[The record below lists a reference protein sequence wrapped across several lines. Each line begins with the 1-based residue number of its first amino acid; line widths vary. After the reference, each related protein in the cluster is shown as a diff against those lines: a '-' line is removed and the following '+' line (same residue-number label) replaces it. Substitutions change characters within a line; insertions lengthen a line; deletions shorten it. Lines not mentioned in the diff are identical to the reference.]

1 MNFPAHHPLSEP
13 QRQALRWLS
22 RLRDTACSN
31 QERQAFEDWLAM
43 APEHAEAYAQAQQFW
58 QQLGGL
64 TDVAGARLRD
74 AHAYVQKAQAARR
87 RRNTTLLALALAVGL
102 CALQPELALK
112 LTAERYQTAKG
123 EQTAIDLADG
133 SRIELNTDSDLRVA
147 RLFGARKVWLER
159 GEAWFDVEH
168 DTEHPFEVIVGNG
181 RIRDIGTRFNVLN
194 DEGNTTIEVEEGIVA
209 LSHDG
214 SPEQWVKAGQQ
225 SGFDAEGRLRPI
237 HAGDS
242 NATGSWRQG
251 LLIFKRQTLP
261 EVLRQLARYHQVEF
275 EVPDAKL
282 QTLKVSGRFST
293 SDLDECLHTLA
304 NGLGVKVTR
313 LTPTRIALGA
323 SGKAACRSSKL
334 ALDGS
339 RSQPK

>member
-1 MNFPAHHPLSEP
+1 MNFSAHNPLSEA

-64 TDVAGARLRD
+64 TDVAGTRLRD
-74 AHAYVQKAQAARR
+74 ARGYAQKAQAARR

-147 RLFGARKVWLER
+147 RLFGSRTVWLER
-159 GEAWFDVEH
+159 GEAWFDVKH
-168 DTEHPFEVIVGNG
+168 DAERPFEVVVGNG
-181 RIRDIGTRFNVLN
+181 RIRDVGTRFNVIN
-194 DEGNTTIEVEEGIVA
+194 DLGSTAVEVTEGEVA
-209 LSHDG
+209 LCPDG
-214 SPEQWVKAGQQ
+214 GPEQSVKAGQQ
-225 SGFDAEGRLRPI
+225 SGFDAEGRLQAVV
-237 HAGDS
+237 AGDA
-242 NATGSWRQG
+242 NAAGSWRQG

-261 EVLRQLARYHQVEF
+261 EVLRQLTRYHEIEF
-275 EVPDAKL
+275 ELADTQL
-282 QTLKVSGRFST
+282 QNLSVSGRFST
-293 SDLDECLHTLA
+293 DDLNESLNTLA
-304 NGLGVKVTR
+304 NGLGVKITR
-313 LTPTRIALGA
+313 LSPTRVSIEA
-323 SGKAACRSSKL
+323 SR
-334 ALDGS
+334 
-339 RSQPK
+339 

>member
-1 MNFPAHHPLSEP
+1 MNSPTPNALSEP

-22 RLRDTACSN
+22 RLRDNACN
-31 QERQAFEDWLAM
+31 DQDRHAFEDWLAAM
-43 APEHAEAYAQAQQFW
+43 PEHAEAYVQAQQFW

-64 TDVAGARLRD
+64 TDATGTRLKDARGY
-74 AHAYVQKAQAARR
+74 AQKAQAARR
-87 RRNTTLLALALAVGL
+87 WRNTTLLTLALAAGL

-147 RLFGARKVWLER
+147 RLFGSRTVWLAR
-159 GEAWFDVEH
+159 GEAWFDVRH
-168 DTEHPFEVIVGNG
+168 DPAHPFEVVVGNG
-181 RIRDIGTRFNVLN
+181 RIRDVGTRFNVIN
-194 DEGNTTIEVEEGIVA
+194 DEGNTTVEVTEGIVA

-214 SPEQWVKAGQQ
+214 SPEQRVKAGQQ

-237 HAGDS
+237 VAGDA
-242 NATGSWRQG
+242 NAVGSWRQG

-261 EVLRQLARYHQVEF
+261 EVLRQLARYHRVDF
-275 EVPDAKL
+275 ELPDAKL
-282 QTLKVSGRFST
+282 QSLKVSGRFST
-293 SDLDECLHTLA
+293 SDLDESLNTLA

-313 LTPTRIALGA
+313 LSPTHISIRAN
-323 SGKAACRSSKL
+323 R
-334 ALDGS
+334 
-339 RSQPK
+339 